1 MRKFAAF
8 LIMAFAST
16 QNGVANSPRAE
27 GRRSLP
33 ETSHVP
39 QLYGFVAAHQIRQL
53 RDLRGGLVARRRER
67 LQRAQH
73 EHAVFV
79 DQRALHLANLG
90 RSEKVETRAAQP
102 AKRAQ
107 EEKHGARPATEL

>member
-39 QLYGFVAAHQIRQL
+39 QLYGFVAAHQIGQL
-53 RDLRGGLVARRRER
+53 RDLGGGLVARKRER
-67 LQRAQH
+67 LEGAQH
-73 EHAVFV
+73 ERAVFV
-79 DQRALHLANLG
+79 DQRALHPAHLG
-90 RSEKVETRAAQP
+90 RSEEVERRAAKT
-102 AKRAQ
+102 A
-107 EEKHGARPATEL
+107 